1 MWHAKHMCV
10 ILNETAHSCQASQRA
25 TCLVSMDDAKL
36 GHSYRQF
43 FVASIARI
51 KDQTVARTI
60 HGLERPFFFLNIQGE
75 HVIFIVLPVTGRFPE
90 FGVEHVRRDHWG
102 EVRNSF
108 FESTSHIRA
117 FLISTF
123 IILSL
128 KYTLGKYHE
137 QKHAAA
143 AHPQE
148 FHEGVVNTGAVGKP
162 KRTTR
167 TKVVEEEKLLL
178 L

>member
-43 FVASIARI
+43 LVASIARI
-51 KDQTVARTI
+51 KDQTVARTV
-60 HGLERPFFFLNIQGE
+60 HGLERPFFFLNIQRE

-90 FGVEHVRRDHWG
+90 FGVEHVRRDHWR
-102 EVRNSF
+102 EVRTSF
-108 FESTSHIRA
+108 FESTSQIRA

-128 KYTLGKYHE
+128 KYTLGKYPR
-137 QKHAAA
+137 A
-143 AHPQE
+143 
-148 FHEGVVNTGAVGKP
+148 
-162 KRTTR
+162 
-167 TKVVEEEKLLL
+167 EECSSSAPAGIPRGCCKYGCRGEAKTHYQD
-178 L
+178 